1 MPTVHTYA
9 THNTSYNNNWCNW
22 CNNFH
27 IILSVMVHLIPFL
40 SLLCLLFSVY
50 CSGCQ
55 LCFIGHSQH
64 PGGYFSFYLRLY
76 THTLRQTVVIL
87 CIWACVQA
95 LSYQQLSD
103 CCFHIHATDTQK
115 LLSWEDN
122 NAEDCKTTDRCLA
135 SHAVALDRRDWN
147 KRHKFKSK
155 RQKTKAMTRTAN

>member
-1 MPTVHTYA
+1 MPTVHTYT

-55 LCFIGHSQH
+55 LCFIGHPQH

-76 THTLRQTVVIL
+76 THTLKL
-87 CIWACVQA
+87 
-95 LSYQQLSD
+95 
-103 CCFHIHATDTQK
+103 K
-115 LLSWEDN
+115 LLGKPWSFYVSEHVCKHCPTSSFLTAAFIYMPQTHRSFW
-122 NAEDCKTTDRCLA
+122 AERIIMQRIVRPLTG
-135 SHAVALDRRDWN
+135 VWRRMLWP
-147 KRHKFKSK
+147 
-155 RQKTKAMTRTAN
+155 